1 MSNEFKV
8 GVKLHVDSTQ
18 YTAEFTKAGQTAQ
31 AFAAQV
37 SGSATG
43 AAQGVQSIV
52 GKLDGL
58 GQAASNGNTAA
69 AAIDRIT
76 FSGRQAAVALGAIP
90 QPLTGAAAHFQT
102 AQAGLAGV
110 ARQGDAVK
118 AALNG
123 GIPAAKAFG
132 AAADSASQQAAKAG
146 GIAQAALGQTT
157 ISARQTA
164 AALRGVPAQFTDIVT
179 SIQGGQAP
187 LTVLLQQGGQLKDM
201 FGGAIPAAKALTGY
215 VFGLV
220 NPLTLAAAAAGV
232 LALAYYQGSQEA
244 DGYRASIVMSGNAAG
259 TTVGQLTDM
268 ARAISE
274 VTGTQGAAAAALT
287 QMAGSG
293 AVARENLQQFT
304 QTAMGLEKYVGQPVK
319 ATVSDL
325 EQLGKAPLQASL
337 KLNEQYHH
345 LTVAVYEHI
354 RALDEQGRK
363 EEAGAAAQQAY
374 MAAMEARKNEMV
386 ANLGYIERAWMGVA
400 SAAKGA
406 WDWMLGVGRATTDQ
420 QNLAQLRENLARQQE
435 RNASLGI
442 KDGQATADLKE
453 QIRLLEKKI
462 TLSSDNAAAQA
473 QGAKAVEHEAEWTKI
488 VNANKSKEKQQE
500 EEIER
505 IRNAGKAARKDQLE
519 IEREIAAYKARVA
532 DKGAAGVAARELERQ
547 RSLMAELA
555 GLSGDF
561 YKEWESLT
569 KQFQQGK
576 ITQED
581 LVRLQAVLLSK
592 QPAMV
597 AVAKEEQHLLEQRAR
612 AWQEIQRT
620 QERAQQQALEAMQRS
635 AKTAEQQVQRLQEEE
650 AAASLAASANIPL
663 AEAVE
668 RVALARAEDNYQK
681 ALGQAADGA
690 TLLALQKEID
700 ARREIVALVRGKE
713 TREGIKK
720 TADEAEKEL
729 KRVTEQ
735 YEQGLTNAA
744 MQGGKS
750 LREYI
755 HGMLRATAFRIVLDP
770 VMKPLAGFLAGATGS
785 GSVAASQ
792 GGGIM
797 GTANLLS
804 SAYSALTTGVS
815 SSITAG
821 FAKLAGSSF
830 GQSIGLSNSSAI
842 MGNNP
847 SAFVPAGG
855 QLTPLGQSIGTGL
868 GMLGSGLAG
877 YGISSAISNG
887 YTTGGNTVNVLS
899 GIASAIPGIGPI
911 AGVIG
916 GLINRAF
923 GRKLK
928 DTGIEGTIGGTAG
941 FEGNSYQFYKGGWF
955 RSDKTVRGELD
966 AGVDKSLDTAV
977 KQMQLSMAGL
987 AMSIGAP
994 TEAISG
1000 FSQAIKLSFNGL
1012 DEAGIQEKITQT
1024 LADYNEAL
1032 ASAFIASVDRSE
1044 VPKWVDR
1051 LLGNVDASAVQRLQ
1065 AVAEWPEKLLQR
1077 FGTSRDQLAQ
1087 LYAEGLANG
1096 DASKAGQA
1104 VADSLVA
1111 SIEASL
1117 LGNASAQVFDI
1128 VSQGIMTPMLDAAL
1142 LGQNVAEALSQASIQ
1157 KTVERAKATAA
1168 AFAELWNNADFSAA
1182 LEEIR
1187 TTVGSALGEGGAAL
1201 DYTPRYT
1208 AAIEANTAATQ
1219 AGTDA
1224 NREAEE
1230 AARRIADERKGLQNE
1245 LDELTMTRVQLLAKE
1260 RSAIDAS
1267 NQALWDQVQAAREAK
1282 AVADERK
1289 TIQDELNGL
1298 ADTAAQALARQ
1309 RDALHESNRALFDQ
1323 VQALRLQQQLLAEVP
1338 TLIEKYTT
1346 DAQRQASGYAR
1357 IAADLG
1363 AAGIGV
1369 SAEALMGATKA
1380 QIAQAVLAIHAM
1392 GSTSDETRLALVRAA
1407 SGLSDLKDAA
1417 TSAANTAADAALSSL
1432 QRSIEAEKSAIA
1444 EAANARI
1451 EALRKEAEA
1460 HKAAQETAA
1469 EDLATASRIADA
1481 LGRAVRTLR
1490 GQVESTAVQDL
1501 AAARRFIED
1510 AARAASSTGVLPDED
1525 ALGRAIESVMADQQQ
1540 RYATYA
1546 DWEAAQ
1552 LDQANQ
1558 LAALGALGESQMTVA
1573 ERQLAATKGQVA
1585 LLEEQ
1590 IKATQ
1595 DGATAATLALDEQLK
1610 AAQERLAVLRDS
1622 NAALKSIAESSA
1634 GFEAALARLAAAQS
1648 ASAVGGGGGG
1658 GGGGNPGT
1666 LPGPGATAAVLS
1678 GPGGSQYDAR
1688 TDTFYAGTTGM
1699 PYSGKALGA
1708 AAVDM
1713 VNAGQAR
1720 ALYDTAVA
1728 NGVTAAMLAQW
1739 TGTSATDLNAWA
1751 REQGLPAFAQGTN
1764 YVPRDMLALVHEG
1777 EEIVPKRYNPAAQGD
1792 AWTPARSI
1800 TARIGGGGAESALQA
1815 VVATLAGAV
1824 DRLAS
1829 GNGRGLSSE
1838 DSTNL
1843 RRMRVVLEGVAN
1855 GQLQF
1860 GVTAS

>member
-37 SGSATG
+37 SGSASG

-69 AAIDRIT
+69 AAIDKIT

-90 QPLTGAAAHFQT
+90 QPLTGAAANFQA
-102 AQAGLAGV
+102 AQNGLAGV

-118 AALNG
+118 TSLNS

-132 AAADSASQQAAKAG
+132 AAADSAGQQAAKAG
-146 GIAQAALGQTT
+146 GVAQAVLGQTT

-187 LTVLLQQGGQLKDM
+187 LTVFLQQGGQLKDM
-201 FGGAIPAAKALTGY
+201 FGGAVPAAKALTGY
-215 VFGLV
+215 VYGLV
-220 NPLTLAAAAAGV
+220 SPLTLGAAAVGA
-232 LALAYYQGSQEA
+232 LALAYHQGSQEA

-259 TTVGQLTDM
+259 TTVGQLADM

-274 VTGTQGAAAAALT
+274 VSGTQGAAAAALT

-304 QTAMGLEKYVGQPVK
+304 QTAMGLEKYVGVPVK
-319 ATVSDL
+319 ATVQDL
-325 EQLGKAPLQASL
+325 EQLGKTPLAASI
-337 KLNEQYHH
+337 KLNEQYHY
-345 LTVAVYEHI
+345 LTESVYAQI
-354 RALDEQGRK
+354 KALDEQGRK
-363 EEAGAAAQQAY
+363 EEAGAAAQKAY
-374 MAAMEARKNEMV
+374 ASAMEARKNEIV
-386 ANLGYIERAWMGVA
+386 ANLGGIERGWNAVT
-400 SAAKGA
+400 SAAKKGWDAILNIGREDTSQQKLDDTGA
-406 WDWMLGVGRATTDQ
+406 KIAK
-420 QNLAQLRENLARQQE
+420 LREQLAKDDKGGFSETGGGAAVGIGANVTLVRRRAELEMLLQQ
-435 RNASLGI
+435 
-442 KDGQATADLKE
+442 QAALQESVRLE
-453 QIRLLEKKI
+453 QRGAE
-462 TLSSDNAAAQA
+462 AAAQRA
-473 QGAKAVEHEAEWTKI
+473 KEGAAAAEWGKI
-488 VNANKSKEKQQE
+488 VTANKSKEKQQE
-500 EEIER
+500 EEILR
-505 IRNAGKAARKDQLE
+505 IRNAGKAAGKEQVE
-519 IEREIAAYKARVA
+519 IEREISAYKARTA
-532 DKGAAGVAARELERQ
+532 DKGVSGAASRELERQ
-547 RSLMAELA
+547 RSLLAELA

-576 ITQED
+576 ISQED
-581 LVRLQAVLLSK
+581 LVRLQSVLLAK

-597 AVAKEEQHLLEQRAR
+597 AAAKEEQHLLEQRAR

-620 QERAQQQALEAMQRS
+620 QERAQQQALEALQRS
-635 AKTAEQQVQRLQEEE
+635 AKAAEQQVQRLHEEE

-700 ARREIVALVRGKE
+700 ARREIVGLVRGKE

-735 YEQGLTNAA
+735 YEQGLTSAA

-755 HGMLRATAFRIVLDP
+755 HGMLRTTAFRIVLDP
-770 VMKPLAGFLAGATGS
+770 IMKPLAGFLAGATGS

-911 AGVIG
+911 AGVAG

-941 FEGNSYQFYKGGWF
+941 FEGNSYKFYKGGWF

-987 AMSIGAP
+987 ATSIGAP

-1012 DEAGIQEKITQT
+1012 DEAGIQEKVKEA
-1024 LADYNEAL
+1024 LADYNEGL

-1044 VPKWVDR
+1044 LPKWVDR
-1051 LLGNVDASAVQRLQ
+1051 LMGNVDASAVERLQ
-1065 AVAEWPEKLLQR
+1065 AIADYPAKLLQS

-1087 LYAEGLANG
+1087 LYAEGLASG
-1096 DASKAGQA
+1096 DTAAAGQA

-1111 SIEASL
+1111 SIEASM

-1128 VSQGIMTPMLDAAL
+1128 VNQGIVTPMLDAIL
-1142 LGQNVAEALSQASIQ
+1142 LGQNVSEALSEASIQ
-1157 KTVERAKATAA
+1157 KTIERAKETAS
-1168 AFAELWNNADFSAA
+1168 AFSELWNNAEFKSA
-1182 LEEIR
+1182 LDDIR
-1187 TTVGSALGEGGAAL
+1187 TTVGSALGQTGSAME
-1201 DYTPRYT
+1201 YIPRYT
-1208 AAIEANTAATQ
+1208 QIDATNAAAA
-1219 AGTDA
+1219 AA
-1224 NREAEE
+1224 ERAAEE
-1230 AARRIADERKGLQNE
+1230 RGGLERQLMELQGDTVGL
-1245 LDELTMTRVQLLAKE
+1245 R
-1260 RSAIDAS
+1260 
-1267 NQALWDQVQAAREAK
+1267 ARE
-1282 AVADERK
+1282 R
-1289 TIQDELNGL
+1289 N
-1298 ADTAAQALARQ
+1298 AL
-1309 RDALHESNRALFDQ
+1309 DESNRALFDH
-1323 VQALRLQQQLLAEVP
+1323 VMALGDAARNTQLLREN
-1338 TLIEKYTT
+1338 T
-1346 DAQRQASGYAR
+1346 DSLVQSLASSVQSALSARNTAGSLLDRINGAIGGDGAAYAMRREQELWAAMSQASYKQQ
-1357 IAADLG
+1357 IEL
-1363 AAGIGV
+1363 AGELTD
-1369 SAEALMGATKA
+1369 S
-1380 QIAQAVLAIHAM
+1380 VLARMQLERESADKLTAIH
-1392 GSTSDETRLALVRAA
+1392 R
-1407 SGLSDLKDAA
+1407 
-1417 TSAANTAADAALSSL
+1417 SL
-1432 QRSIEAEKSAIA
+1432 RDSIEATRLGALSPLTLGKKLQEASAQFEAAVAKARGGDTDAASQVVGLRETYLGLAQRYYAASDAYTTVFNASESAISGLA
-1444 EAANARI
+1444 GTLQTESQRQLALSTDTLGALQQLRDVAQAAYSAADTDYTQSLAAMQ
-1451 EALRKEAEA
+1451 EQSALLVSMDGGIG
-1460 HKAAQETAA
+1460 T
-1469 EDLATASRIADA
+1469 
-1481 LGRAVRTLR
+1481 LGDILSGLPA
-1490 GQVESTAVQDL
+1490 DL
-1501 AAARRFIED
+1501 AAQLQPLLGKGVAD
-1510 AARAASSTGVLPDED
+1510 ADVIAMLRGAQAASPGMMMGDLV
-1525 ALGRAIESVMADQQQ
+1525 AYGLG
-1540 RYATYA
+1540 
-1546 DWEAAQ
+1546 
-1552 LDQANQ
+1552 N
-1558 LAALGALGESQMTVA
+1558 
-1573 ERQLAATKGQVA
+1573 
-1585 LLEEQ
+1585 
-1590 IKATQ
+1590 
-1595 DGATAATLALDEQLK
+1595 GATAAQLAAVRTKLYSDAEVAEMLAQGRINYPGATDEQLQQLGLVQYGITEQQFK
-1610 AAQERLAVLRDS
+1610 RVNGSHFNGLERVPFDGYIAQLHAREMVVPAQQADIFRSMDFSSFGRGVES
-1622 NAALKSIAESSA
+1622 MVGEIKSMRSE
-1634 GFEAALARLAAAQS
+1634 LQS
-1648 ASAVGGGGGG
+1648 ARAE
-1658 GGGGNPGT
+1658 
-1666 LPGPGATAAVLS
+1666 
-1678 GPGGSQYDAR
+1678 
-1688 TDTFYAGTTGM
+1688 
-1699 PYSGKALGA
+1699 
-1708 AAVDM
+1708 
-1713 VNAGQAR
+1713 NAQ
-1720 ALYDTAVA
+1720 LM
-1728 NGVTAAMLAQW
+1728 AMLAKVMQS
-1739 TGTSATDLNAWA
+1739 TSEGT
-1751 REQGLPAFAQGTN
+1751 AQQL
-1764 YVPRDMLALVHEG
+1764 R
-1777 EEIVPKRYNPAAQGD
+1777 
-1792 AWTPARSI
+1792 
-1800 TARIGGGGAESALQA
+1800 QA
-1815 VVATLAGAV
+1815 VRDVALAGV
-1824 DRLAS
+1824 KPR
-1829 GNGRGLSSE
+1829 
-1838 DSTNL
+1838 
-1843 RRMRVVLEGVAN
+1843 
-1855 GQLQF
+1855 
-1860 GVTAS
+1860 

>member
-37 SGSATG
+37 SGSASG

-69 AAIDRIT
+69 AAIDKIT

-146 GIAQAALGQTT
+146 GVAQAALGQTT

-187 LTVLLQQGGQLKDM
+187 LTVFLQQGGQLKDM

-232 LALAYYQGSQEA
+232 LALAYHQGSQEA
-244 DGYRASIVMSGNAAG
+244 DGYRAAIVMSGNAAG

-287 QMAGSG
+287 QMAASG

-319 ATVSDL
+319 ATVDHL

-354 RALDEQGRK
+354 RALDEQGKK

-374 MAAMEARKNEMV
+374 MVAMEARKNEMV

-400 SAAKGA
+400 GAAKGA
-406 WDWMLGVGRATTDQ
+406 WDWMLGVGRANTDQ

-488 VNANKSKEKQQE
+488 VNANKSREKQQE
-500 EEIER
+500 DEILR
-505 IRNAGKAARKDQLE
+505 IRNAGKAAGKDQLE

-532 DKGAAGVAARELERQ
+532 DKGAAGSAARELEQ
-547 RSLMAELA
+547 QKSLLAELA

-561 YKEWESLT
+561 YKDWERLN
-569 KQFQQGK
+569 KQFKDGK
-576 ITQED
+576 LTAEQLTQE
-581 LVRLQAVLLSK
+581 QEKLLAK
-592 QPAMV
+592 QPGIKAAREAELKVMQAQYAEQQRITEEIIQAELARDRAV
-597 AVAKEEQHLLEQRAR
+597 QSGRAAVAEYAKQVDEANRYLQVERDTVNATASQRALSIELLRIQLDLEKQLEAIRTNEGFTQADREEQRAKALSVAAQAR
-612 AWQEIQRT
+612 ANAT
-620 QERAQQQALEAMQRS
+620 
-635 AKTAEQQVQRLQEEE
+635 
-650 AAASLAASANIPL
+650 
-663 AEAVE
+663 
-668 RVALARAEDNYQK
+668 ARAELDHVRD
-681 ALGQAADGA
+681 L
-690 TLLALQKEID
+690 
-700 ARREIVALVRGKE
+700 RE
-713 TREGIKK
+713 
-720 TADEAEKEL
+720 EL

-744 MQGGKS
+744 IQGGKS

-755 HGMLRATAFRIVLDP
+755 QGMLRATAFRIVLDP
-770 VMKPLAGFLAGATGS
+770 IMKPLAGLLAGVTG
-785 GSVAASQ
+785 GSSAAASQ
-792 GGGIM
+792 GGGLM

-899 GIASAIPGIGPI
+899 GIASAFLGPI
-911 AGVIG
+911 AGVVG

-1051 LLGNVDASAVQRLQ
+1051 LLGNVDASAVERLQ
-1065 AVAEWPEKLLQR
+1065 TVSEWPAKLLQSVS
-1077 FGTSRDQLAQ
+1077 TSRDQLAQ
-1087 LYAEGLANG
+1087 LYAEGLASG
-1096 DASKAGQA
+1096 DATKAGQA

-1111 SIEASL
+1111 SIEASM

-1128 VSQGIMTPMLDAAL
+1128 VNQGIVTPMLDAIL
-1142 LGQNVAEALSQASIQ
+1142 LGQNVSEALSEASIQ
-1157 KTVERAKATAA
+1157 KTIERAKETAS
-1168 AFAELWNNADFSAA
+1168 AFSELWNNAEFKSA
-1182 LEEIR
+1182 LDDIR
-1187 TTVGSALGEGGAAL
+1187 TTVGSALGQTGSAME
-1201 DYTPRYT
+1201 YIPRYT
-1208 AAIEANTAATQ
+1208 QEVTDSGRVAADAAGTMKRLQSETSRLNIELLKAQGNTAAAAAAQRALDT
-1219 AGTDA
+1219 AGFDDA
-1224 NREAEE
+1224 ATAAYDLNAALRAQIDATNAAAAAAERAAEE
-1230 AARRIADERKGLQNE
+1230 RGGLERQLMELQGDTVGL
-1245 LDELTMTRVQLLAKE
+1245 R
-1260 RSAIDAS
+1260 
-1267 NQALWDQVQAAREAK
+1267 ARE
-1282 AVADERK
+1282 R
-1289 TIQDELNGL
+1289 N
-1298 ADTAAQALARQ
+1298 AL
-1309 RDALHESNRALFDQ
+1309 DESNRALFDH
-1323 VQALRLQQQLLAEVP
+1323 VMALGDAARNTQLLREN
-1338 TLIEKYTT
+1338 T
-1346 DAQRQASGYAR
+1346 DSLVQSLASSVQSALSARNTAGSLLDRINGAIGGDGAAYAMRREQELWAAMSQASYKQQ
-1357 IAADLG
+1357 IEL
-1363 AAGIGV
+1363 AGELTD
-1369 SAEALMGATKA
+1369 S
-1380 QIAQAVLAIHAM
+1380 VLARMQLERESADKLTAIH
-1392 GSTSDETRLALVRAA
+1392 R
-1407 SGLSDLKDAA
+1407 
-1417 TSAANTAADAALSSL
+1417 SL
-1432 QRSIEAEKSAIA
+1432 RDSIEATRLGALSPLTLGKKLQEASAQFEAAVAKARGGDTDAASQVVGLRETYLGLAQRYYAASDAYTTVFNASESAISGLA
-1444 EAANARI
+1444 GTLQTESQRQLALSTDTLGALQQLRDVAQAAYSAADTDYTQSLAAMQ
-1451 EALRKEAEA
+1451 EQSALLVSMDGGIG
-1460 HKAAQETAA
+1460 T
-1469 EDLATASRIADA
+1469 
-1481 LGRAVRTLR
+1481 LGDILSGLPA
-1490 GQVESTAVQDL
+1490 DL
-1501 AAARRFIED
+1501 AAQLQPLLGKGVAD
-1510 AARAASSTGVLPDED
+1510 ADVIAMLRGAQAASPGMMMGDLV
-1525 ALGRAIESVMADQQQ
+1525 AYGLG
-1540 RYATYA
+1540 
-1546 DWEAAQ
+1546 
-1552 LDQANQ
+1552 N
-1558 LAALGALGESQMTVA
+1558 
-1573 ERQLAATKGQVA
+1573 
-1585 LLEEQ
+1585 
-1590 IKATQ
+1590 
-1595 DGATAATLALDEQLK
+1595 GATAAQLAAVRTKLYSDAEVAEMLAQGRINYPGATDEQLQQLGLVQYGITEQQFK
-1610 AAQERLAVLRDS
+1610 RVNGSHFNGLERVPFDGYIAQLHAREMVVPAQQADIFRSMDFSSFGRGVES
-1622 NAALKSIAESSA
+1622 MVGEIKSMRSE
-1634 GFEAALARLAAAQS
+1634 LQS
-1648 ASAVGGGGGG
+1648 ARAE
-1658 GGGGNPGT
+1658 
-1666 LPGPGATAAVLS
+1666 
-1678 GPGGSQYDAR
+1678 
-1688 TDTFYAGTTGM
+1688 
-1699 PYSGKALGA
+1699 
-1708 AAVDM
+1708 
-1713 VNAGQAR
+1713 NAQ
-1720 ALYDTAVA
+1720 LM
-1728 NGVTAAMLAQW
+1728 AMLAKVMQS
-1739 TGTSATDLNAWA
+1739 TSEGT
-1751 REQGLPAFAQGTN
+1751 AQQL
-1764 YVPRDMLALVHEG
+1764 R
-1777 EEIVPKRYNPAAQGD
+1777 
-1792 AWTPARSI
+1792 
-1800 TARIGGGGAESALQA
+1800 QA
-1815 VVATLAGAV
+1815 VRDVALAGV
-1824 DRLAS
+1824 KPR
-1829 GNGRGLSSE
+1829 
-1838 DSTNL
+1838 
-1843 RRMRVVLEGVAN
+1843 
-1855 GQLQF
+1855 
-1860 GVTAS
+1860 

>member
-8 GVKLHVDSTQ
+8 GFKLHVDSTQ

-37 SGSATG
+37 SGSASG

-69 AAIDRIT
+69 AAIDKIT

-146 GIAQAALGQTT
+146 GVAQAALGQTT

-187 LTVLLQQGGQLKDM
+187 LTVFLQQGGQLKDM

-232 LALAYYQGSQEA
+232 LALAYHQGSQEA

-319 ATVSDL
+319 ATVDHL

-500 EEIER
+500 DEILR
-505 IRNAGKAARKDQLE
+505 IRNAGKAAGKDQLD

-532 DKGAAGVAARELERQ
+532 DKGAAGAAARELEQ
-547 RSLMAELA
+547 QKSLLAELA

-561 YKEWESLT
+561 YKDWERLN
-569 KQFQQGK
+569 KQFKDGK
-576 ITQED
+576 LTAEQLTQE
-581 LVRLQAVLLSK
+581 QEKLLAK
-592 QPAMV
+592 QPGIKAAREAELKVMQAQYAEQQRISEEIIQAELARDRAV
-597 AVAKEEQHLLEQRAR
+597 QSGRAAVAEYAKQVDEANRYLQVERDTVNATASQRALSIELLRIQLDLEKRLEAIRTNEGFTQADREEQRAKALSVAAQAR
-612 AWQEIQRT
+612 ANAT
-620 QERAQQQALEAMQRS
+620 
-635 AKTAEQQVQRLQEEE
+635 
-650 AAASLAASANIPL
+650 
-663 AEAVE
+663 
-668 RVALARAEDNYQK
+668 ARAELDHVRD
-681 ALGQAADGA
+681 L
-690 TLLALQKEID
+690 
-700 ARREIVALVRGKE
+700 RE
-713 TREGIKK
+713 
-720 TADEAEKEL
+720 EL

-744 MQGGKS
+744 IQGGKS

-755 HGMLRATAFRIVLDP
+755 QGMLRATAFRIVLDP
-770 VMKPLAGFLAGATGS
+770 IMKPLAGLLAGVTG
-785 GSVAASQ
+785 GSSAAASQ
-792 GGGIM
+792 GGGLM

-899 GIASAIPGIGPI
+899 GIASAFLGPI
-911 AGVIG
+911 AGGVG

-1051 LLGNVDASAVQRLQ
+1051 LLGNVDASAVERLQ
-1065 AVAEWPEKLLQR
+1065 TVSEWPAKLLQSVS
-1077 FGTSRDQLAQ
+1077 TSRDQLAQ
-1087 LYAEGLANG
+1087 LYAEGLASG
-1096 DASKAGQA
+1096 DATKAGQA

-1111 SIEASL
+1111 SIEASM

-1128 VSQGIMTPMLDAAL
+1128 VNQGIVTPMLDAIL
-1142 LGQNVAEALSQASIQ
+1142 LGQNVSEALSEASIQ
-1157 KTVERAKATAA
+1157 KTIERAKETAS
-1168 AFAELWNNADFSAA
+1168 AFSELWNNAEFKSA
-1182 LEEIR
+1182 LDDIR
-1187 TTVGSALGEGGAAL
+1187 TTVGSALGQTGSAME
-1201 DYTPRYT
+1201 YIPRYT
-1208 AAIEANTAATQ
+1208 QEVTDSGRVAADAAGTMKRLQSETSRLNIELLKAQGNTAAAAAAQRALDT
-1219 AGTDA
+1219 AGFDDA
-1224 NREAEE
+1224 ATAAYDLNAALRAQIDATNAAAAAAERAAEE
-1230 AARRIADERKGLQNE
+1230 RGGLERQLMELQGDTVGL
-1245 LDELTMTRVQLLAKE
+1245 R
-1260 RSAIDAS
+1260 
-1267 NQALWDQVQAAREAK
+1267 ARE
-1282 AVADERK
+1282 R
-1289 TIQDELNGL
+1289 N
-1298 ADTAAQALARQ
+1298 AL
-1309 RDALHESNRALFDQ
+1309 DESNRALFDH
-1323 VQALRLQQQLLAEVP
+1323 VMALGDAARNTQLLREN
-1338 TLIEKYTT
+1338 T
-1346 DAQRQASGYAR
+1346 DSLVQSLASSVQSALSARNTAGSLLDRINGAIGGDGAAYAMRREQELWAAMSQASYKQQ
-1357 IAADLG
+1357 IEL
-1363 AAGIGV
+1363 AGELTD
-1369 SAEALMGATKA
+1369 S
-1380 QIAQAVLAIHAM
+1380 VLARMQLERESADKLTAIH
-1392 GSTSDETRLALVRAA
+1392 R
-1407 SGLSDLKDAA
+1407 
-1417 TSAANTAADAALSSL
+1417 SL
-1432 QRSIEAEKSAIA
+1432 RDSIEATRLGALSPLTLGKKLQEASAQFEAAVAKARGGDTDAASQVVGLRETYLGLAQRYYAASDAYTTVFNASESAISGLA
-1444 EAANARI
+1444 GTLQTESQRQLALSTDTLGALQQLRDVAQAAYSAADTDYTQSLAAMQ
-1451 EALRKEAEA
+1451 EQSALLVSMDGGIG
-1460 HKAAQETAA
+1460 T
-1469 EDLATASRIADA
+1469 
-1481 LGRAVRTLR
+1481 LGDILSGLPA
-1490 GQVESTAVQDL
+1490 DL
-1501 AAARRFIED
+1501 AAQLQPLLGKGVAD
-1510 AARAASSTGVLPDED
+1510 ADVIAMLRGAQAASPGMMMGDLV
-1525 ALGRAIESVMADQQQ
+1525 AYGLG
-1540 RYATYA
+1540 
-1546 DWEAAQ
+1546 
-1552 LDQANQ
+1552 N
-1558 LAALGALGESQMTVA
+1558 
-1573 ERQLAATKGQVA
+1573 
-1585 LLEEQ
+1585 
-1590 IKATQ
+1590 
-1595 DGATAATLALDEQLK
+1595 GATAAQLAAVRTKLYSDAEVAEMLAQGRINYPGATDEQLQQLGLVQYGITEQQFK
-1610 AAQERLAVLRDS
+1610 RVNGSHFNGLERVPFDGYIAQLHAREMVVPAQQADIFRSMDFSSFGRGVES
-1622 NAALKSIAESSA
+1622 MVGEIKSMRSE
-1634 GFEAALARLAAAQS
+1634 LQS
-1648 ASAVGGGGGG
+1648 ARAE
-1658 GGGGNPGT
+1658 
-1666 LPGPGATAAVLS
+1666 
-1678 GPGGSQYDAR
+1678 
-1688 TDTFYAGTTGM
+1688 
-1699 PYSGKALGA
+1699 
-1708 AAVDM
+1708 
-1713 VNAGQAR
+1713 NAQ
-1720 ALYDTAVA
+1720 LM
-1728 NGVTAAMLAQW
+1728 AMLAKVMQS
-1739 TGTSATDLNAWA
+1739 TSEGT
-1751 REQGLPAFAQGTN
+1751 AQQL
-1764 YVPRDMLALVHEG
+1764 R
-1777 EEIVPKRYNPAAQGD
+1777 
-1792 AWTPARSI
+1792 
-1800 TARIGGGGAESALQA
+1800 QA
-1815 VVATLAGAV
+1815 VRDVALAGV
-1824 DRLAS
+1824 KPR
-1829 GNGRGLSSE
+1829 
-1838 DSTNL
+1838 
-1843 RRMRVVLEGVAN
+1843 
-1855 GQLQF
+1855 
-1860 GVTAS
+1860 

>member
-37 SGSATG
+37 SGSASG

-69 AAIDRIT
+69 AAIDKIT

-118 AALNG
+118 TALNG

-146 GIAQAALGQTT
+146 GVAQAALGQTT

-164 AALRGVPAQFTDIVT
+164 AALRGVPAQFTDIIT

-187 LTVLLQQGGQLKDM
+187 LTVFLQQGGQLKDM

-232 LALAYYQGSQEA
+232 LALAYHQGSQEA

-319 ATVSDL
+319 ATVDHL

-354 RALDEQGRK
+354 RSLEEQGRK

-462 TLSSDNAAAQA
+462 TLSSDNASAQA

-500 EEIER
+500 DEILR
-505 IRNAGKAARKDQLE
+505 IRNAGKAAGKDQLD

-532 DKGAAGVAARELERQ
+532 DKGAAGAAARELEQ
-547 RSLMAELA
+547 QKSLLAELA

-561 YKEWESLT
+561 YKDWERLN
-569 KQFQQGK
+569 KQFKDGK
-576 ITQED
+576 LTAEQLTQE
-581 LVRLQAVLLSK
+581 QEKLLAK
-592 QPAMV
+592 QPGIKAAREAELKVMQAQYAEQQRISEEIIQAELARDRAV
-597 AVAKEEQHLLEQRAR
+597 QSGRAAVAEYAKQVDEANRYLQVERDTVNATASQRALSIELLRIQLGLEKQLEAIRTNEGFTQADREEQRAKALSVAAQAR
-612 AWQEIQRT
+612 ANAT
-620 QERAQQQALEAMQRS
+620 
-635 AKTAEQQVQRLQEEE
+635 
-650 AAASLAASANIPL
+650 
-663 AEAVE
+663 
-668 RVALARAEDNYQK
+668 ARAELDHVRD
-681 ALGQAADGA
+681 L
-690 TLLALQKEID
+690 
-700 ARREIVALVRGKE
+700 RE
-713 TREGIKK
+713 
-720 TADEAEKEL
+720 EL

-744 MQGGKS
+744 IQGGKS

-755 HGMLRATAFRIVLDP
+755 QGMLRATAFRIVLDP
-770 VMKPLAGFLAGATGS
+770 IMKPLAGLLAGVTG
-785 GSVAASQ
+785 GSSAAASQ
-792 GGGIM
+792 GGGLM

-815 SSITAG
+815 SSITSG

-899 GIASAIPGIGPI
+899 GIASAFLGPI
-911 AGVIG
+911 AGVVG
-916 GLINRAF
+916 GLSNRAF

-1051 LLGNVDASAVQRLQ
+1051 LLGNVDASAVERLQ
-1065 AVAEWPEKLLQR
+1065 AVSEWPAKLLQSI
-1077 FGTSRDQLAQ
+1077 GTSRDQLAQ
-1087 LYAEGLANG
+1087 LYAEGLASG
-1096 DASKAGQA
+1096 DATKAGQA

-1111 SIEASL
+1111 SIEASM

-1128 VSQGIMTPMLDAAL
+1128 VNQGIVTPMLDAIL
-1142 LGQNVAEALSQASIQ
+1142 LGQNVSEALSEASIQ
-1157 KTVERAKATAA
+1157 KTIERAKETAS
-1168 AFAELWNNADFSAA
+1168 AFSELWNNAEFKSA
-1182 LEEIR
+1182 LDDIR
-1187 TTVGSALGEGGAAL
+1187 TTVGSALGQTGSAME
-1201 DYTPRYT
+1201 YIPRYT
-1208 AAIEANTAATQ
+1208 QIDATNAAAA
-1219 AGTDA
+1219 AA
-1224 NREAEE
+1224 ERAAEE
-1230 AARRIADERKGLQNE
+1230 RGGLERQLMELQGDTVGL
-1245 LDELTMTRVQLLAKE
+1245 R
-1260 RSAIDAS
+1260 
-1267 NQALWDQVQAAREAK
+1267 ARE
-1282 AVADERK
+1282 R
-1289 TIQDELNGL
+1289 N
-1298 ADTAAQALARQ
+1298 AL
-1309 RDALHESNRALFDQ
+1309 DESNRALFDH
-1323 VQALRLQQQLLAEVP
+1323 VMALGDAARNTQLLREN
-1338 TLIEKYTT
+1338 T
-1346 DAQRQASGYAR
+1346 DSLVQSLASSVQSALSARNTAGSLLDRINGAIGGDGAAYAMRREQELWAAMSQASYKQQ
-1357 IAADLG
+1357 IEL
-1363 AAGIGV
+1363 AGELTD
-1369 SAEALMGATKA
+1369 S
-1380 QIAQAVLAIHAM
+1380 VLARMQLERESADKLTAIH
-1392 GSTSDETRLALVRAA
+1392 R
-1407 SGLSDLKDAA
+1407 
-1417 TSAANTAADAALSSL
+1417 SL
-1432 QRSIEAEKSAIA
+1432 RDSIEATRLGALSPLTLGKKLQEASAQFEAAVAKARGGDTDAASQVVGLRETYLGLAQRYYAASDAYTTVFNASESAISGLA
-1444 EAANARI
+1444 GTLQTESQRQLALSTDTLGALQQLRDVAQAAYSAADTDYTQSLAAMQ
-1451 EALRKEAEA
+1451 EQSALLVSMDGGIG
-1460 HKAAQETAA
+1460 T
-1469 EDLATASRIADA
+1469 
-1481 LGRAVRTLR
+1481 LGDILSGLPA
-1490 GQVESTAVQDL
+1490 DL
-1501 AAARRFIED
+1501 AAQLQPLLGKGVAD
-1510 AARAASSTGVLPDED
+1510 ADVIAMLRGAQAASPGMMMGDLV
-1525 ALGRAIESVMADQQQ
+1525 AYGLG
-1540 RYATYA
+1540 
-1546 DWEAAQ
+1546 
-1552 LDQANQ
+1552 N
-1558 LAALGALGESQMTVA
+1558 
-1573 ERQLAATKGQVA
+1573 
-1585 LLEEQ
+1585 
-1590 IKATQ
+1590 
-1595 DGATAATLALDEQLK
+1595 GATAAQLAAVRTKLYSDAEVAEMLAQGRINYPGATDEQLQQLGLVQYGITEQQFK
-1610 AAQERLAVLRDS
+1610 RVNGSHFNGLERVPFDGYIAQLHAREMVVPAQQADIFRSMDFSSFGRGVES
-1622 NAALKSIAESSA
+1622 MVGEIKSMRSE
-1634 GFEAALARLAAAQS
+1634 LQS
-1648 ASAVGGGGGG
+1648 ARAE
-1658 GGGGNPGT
+1658 
-1666 LPGPGATAAVLS
+1666 
-1678 GPGGSQYDAR
+1678 
-1688 TDTFYAGTTGM
+1688 
-1699 PYSGKALGA
+1699 
-1708 AAVDM
+1708 
-1713 VNAGQAR
+1713 NAQ
-1720 ALYDTAVA
+1720 LM
-1728 NGVTAAMLAQW
+1728 AMLAKVMQS
-1739 TGTSATDLNAWA
+1739 TSEGT
-1751 REQGLPAFAQGTN
+1751 AQQL
-1764 YVPRDMLALVHEG
+1764 R
-1777 EEIVPKRYNPAAQGD
+1777 
-1792 AWTPARSI
+1792 
-1800 TARIGGGGAESALQA
+1800 QA
-1815 VVATLAGAV
+1815 VRDVALAGV
-1824 DRLAS
+1824 KPR
-1829 GNGRGLSSE
+1829 
-1838 DSTNL
+1838 
-1843 RRMRVVLEGVAN
+1843 
-1855 GQLQF
+1855 
-1860 GVTAS
+1860 

>member
-8 GVKLHVDSTQ
+8 GFKLHVDSTQ

-37 SGSATG
+37 SGSASG

-69 AAIDRIT
+69 AAIDKIT

-146 GIAQAALGQTT
+146 GVAQAALGQTT

-187 LTVLLQQGGQLKDM
+187 LTVFLQQGGQLKDM

-232 LALAYYQGSQEA
+232 LALAYHQGSQEA

-319 ATVSDL
+319 ATVDHL

-500 EEIER
+500 DEILR
-505 IRNAGKAARKDQLE
+505 IRNAGKAAGKDQLD

-532 DKGAAGVAARELERQ
+532 DKGAAGAAARELEQ
-547 RSLMAELA
+547 QKSLLAELA

-561 YKEWESLT
+561 YKDWERLN
-569 KQFQQGK
+569 KQFKDGK
-576 ITQED
+576 LTAEQLTQE
-581 LVRLQAVLLSK
+581 QEKLLAK
-592 QPAMV
+592 QPGIKAAREAELKVMQAQYAEQQRISEEIIQAELARDRAV
-597 AVAKEEQHLLEQRAR
+597 QSGRAAVAEYAKQVDEANRYLQVERDTVNATASQRALSIELLRIQLDLEKQLEAIRTNEGFTQADREEQRAKALSVAAQAR
-612 AWQEIQRT
+612 ANAT
-620 QERAQQQALEAMQRS
+620 
-635 AKTAEQQVQRLQEEE
+635 
-650 AAASLAASANIPL
+650 
-663 AEAVE
+663 
-668 RVALARAEDNYQK
+668 ARAELDHVRD
-681 ALGQAADGA
+681 L
-690 TLLALQKEID
+690 
-700 ARREIVALVRGKE
+700 RE
-713 TREGIKK
+713 
-720 TADEAEKEL
+720 EL

-744 MQGGKS
+744 IQGGKS

-755 HGMLRATAFRIVLDP
+755 QGMLRATAFRIVLDP
-770 VMKPLAGFLAGATGS
+770 IMKPLAGLLAGVTG
-785 GSVAASQ
+785 GSSAAASQ
-792 GGGIM
+792 GGGLM

-899 GIASAIPGIGPI
+899 GIASAFLGPI
-911 AGVIG
+911 AGVVG

-1051 LLGNVDASAVQRLQ
+1051 LLGNVDASAVERLQ
-1065 AVAEWPEKLLQR
+1065 TVSEWPAKLLQSVS
-1077 FGTSRDQLAQ
+1077 TSRDQLAQ
-1087 LYAEGLANG
+1087 LYAEGLASG
-1096 DASKAGQA
+1096 DATKAGQA

-1111 SIEASL
+1111 SIEASM

-1128 VSQGIMTPMLDAAL
+1128 VNQGIVTPMLDAIL
-1142 LGQNVAEALSQASIQ
+1142 LGQNVSEALSEASIQ
-1157 KTVERAKATAA
+1157 KTIERAKETAS
-1168 AFAELWNNADFSAA
+1168 AFSELWNNAEFKSA
-1182 LEEIR
+1182 LDDIR
-1187 TTVGSALGEGGAAL
+1187 TTVGSALGQTGSAME
-1201 DYTPRYT
+1201 YIPRYT
-1208 AAIEANTAATQ
+1208 YDLNAALRAQIDATNAA
-1219 AGTDA
+1219 AA
-1224 NREAEE
+1224 AAERAAEE
-1230 AARRIADERKGLQNE
+1230 RGGLERQLMELQGDTVGL
-1245 LDELTMTRVQLLAKE
+1245 R
-1260 RSAIDAS
+1260 
-1267 NQALWDQVQAAREAK
+1267 ARE
-1282 AVADERK
+1282 R
-1289 TIQDELNGL
+1289 N
-1298 ADTAAQALARQ
+1298 AL
-1309 RDALHESNRALFDQ
+1309 DESNRALFDH
-1323 VQALRLQQQLLAEVP
+1323 VMALGDAARNTQLLREN
-1338 TLIEKYTT
+1338 T
-1346 DAQRQASGYAR
+1346 DSLVQSLASSVQSALSARNTAGSLLDRINGAIGGDGAAYAMRREQELWAAMSQASYKQQ
-1357 IAADLG
+1357 IEL
-1363 AAGIGV
+1363 AGELTD
-1369 SAEALMGATKA
+1369 S
-1380 QIAQAVLAIHAM
+1380 VLARMQLERESADKLTAIH
-1392 GSTSDETRLALVRAA
+1392 R
-1407 SGLSDLKDAA
+1407 
-1417 TSAANTAADAALSSL
+1417 SL
-1432 QRSIEAEKSAIA
+1432 RDSIEATRLGALSPLTLGKKLQEASAQFEAAVAKARGGDTDAASQVVGLRETYLGLAQRYYAASDAYTTVFNASESAISGLA
-1444 EAANARI
+1444 GTLQTESQRQLALSTDTLGALQQLRDVAQAAYSAADTDYTQSLAAMQ
-1451 EALRKEAEA
+1451 EQSALLVSMDGGIG
-1460 HKAAQETAA
+1460 T
-1469 EDLATASRIADA
+1469 
-1481 LGRAVRTLR
+1481 LGDILSGLPA
-1490 GQVESTAVQDL
+1490 DL
-1501 AAARRFIED
+1501 AAQLQPLLGKGVAD
-1510 AARAASSTGVLPDED
+1510 ADVIAMLRGAQAASPGMMMGDLV
-1525 ALGRAIESVMADQQQ
+1525 AYGLG
-1540 RYATYA
+1540 
-1546 DWEAAQ
+1546 
-1552 LDQANQ
+1552 N
-1558 LAALGALGESQMTVA
+1558 
-1573 ERQLAATKGQVA
+1573 
-1585 LLEEQ
+1585 
-1590 IKATQ
+1590 
-1595 DGATAATLALDEQLK
+1595 GATAAQLAAVRTKLYSDAEVAEMLAQGRINYPGATDEQLQQLGLVQYGITEQQFK
-1610 AAQERLAVLRDS
+1610 RVNGSHFNGLERVPFDGYIAQLHAREMVVPAQQADIFRSMDFSSFGRGVES
-1622 NAALKSIAESSA
+1622 MVGEIKSMRSE
-1634 GFEAALARLAAAQS
+1634 LQS
-1648 ASAVGGGGGG
+1648 ARAE
-1658 GGGGNPGT
+1658 
-1666 LPGPGATAAVLS
+1666 
-1678 GPGGSQYDAR
+1678 
-1688 TDTFYAGTTGM
+1688 
-1699 PYSGKALGA
+1699 
-1708 AAVDM
+1708 
-1713 VNAGQAR
+1713 NAQ
-1720 ALYDTAVA
+1720 LM
-1728 NGVTAAMLAQW
+1728 AMLAKVMQS
-1739 TGTSATDLNAWA
+1739 TSEGT
-1751 REQGLPAFAQGTN
+1751 AQQL
-1764 YVPRDMLALVHEG
+1764 R
-1777 EEIVPKRYNPAAQGD
+1777 
-1792 AWTPARSI
+1792 
-1800 TARIGGGGAESALQA
+1800 QA
-1815 VVATLAGAV
+1815 VRDVALAGV
-1824 DRLAS
+1824 KPR
-1829 GNGRGLSSE
+1829 
-1838 DSTNL
+1838 
-1843 RRMRVVLEGVAN
+1843 
-1855 GQLQF
+1855 
-1860 GVTAS
+1860 

>member
-37 SGSATG
+37 SGSASG

-69 AAIDRIT
+69 AAIDKIT

-118 AALNG
+118 TSLNS

-146 GIAQAALGQTT
+146 GVAQAALGQTT

-187 LTVLLQQGGQLKDM
+187 LTVFLQQGGQLKDM
-201 FGGAIPAAKALTGY
+201 FGGAVPAAKALTGY
-215 VFGLV
+215 VYGLV

-287 QMAGSG
+287 QMAASG

-319 ATVSDL
+319 ATVDHL

-354 RALDEQGRK
+354 RSLEEQGRK

-462 TLSSDNAAAQA
+462 TLSSDNASAQA

-500 EEIER
+500 DEILR
-505 IRNAGKAARKDQLE
+505 IRNAGKAAGKDQLD

-532 DKGAAGVAARELERQ
+532 DKGAAGAAARELEQ
-547 RSLMAELA
+547 QKSLLAELA

-561 YKEWESLT
+561 YKDWERLN
-569 KQFQQGK
+569 KQFKDGK
-576 ITQED
+576 LTAEQLTQE
-581 LVRLQAVLLSK
+581 QEKLLAK
-592 QPAMV
+592 QPGIKAAREAELKVMQAQYAEQQRISEEIIQAELARDRAV
-597 AVAKEEQHLLEQRAR
+597 QSGRAAVAEYAKQVDEANRYLQVERDTVNATASQRALSIELLRIQLGLEKQLEAIRTNEGFTQADREEQRAK
-612 AWQEIQRT
+612 ALSVA
-620 QERAQQQALEAMQRS
+620 AQ
-635 AKTAEQQVQRLQEEE
+635 
-650 AAASLAASANIPL
+650 
-663 AEAVE
+663 
-668 RVALARAEDNYQK
+668 ARAN
-681 ALGQAADGA
+681 A
-690 TLLALQKEID
+690 TDRAELDHVRDL
-700 ARREIVALVRGKE
+700 RE
-713 TREGIKK
+713 
-720 TADEAEKEL
+720 EL

-744 MQGGKS
+744 IQGGKS

-755 HGMLRATAFRIVLDP
+755 QGMLRATAFRIVLDP
-770 VMKPLAGFLAGATGS
+770 IMKPLAGLLAGVTGG
-785 GSVAASQ
+785 GSAAASQ
-792 GGGIM
+792 GGGLM

-815 SSITAG
+815 SSITSG

-899 GIASAIPGIGPI
+899 GIASAFLGPI
-911 AGVIG
+911 AGVVG
-916 GLINRAF
+916 GLSNRAF

-1051 LLGNVDASAVQRLQ
+1051 LLGNVDASAVERLQ
-1065 AVAEWPEKLLQR
+1065 AVSEWPAKLLQSI
-1077 FGTSRDQLAQ
+1077 GTSRDQLAQ
-1087 LYAEGLANG
+1087 LYAEGLASG
-1096 DASKAGQA
+1096 DATKAGQA

-1111 SIEASL
+1111 SIEASM

-1128 VSQGIMTPMLDAAL
+1128 VNQGIVTPMLDAIL
-1142 LGQNVAEALSQASIQ
+1142 LGQNVSEALSEASIQ
-1157 KTVERAKATAA
+1157 KTIERAKETAS
-1168 AFAELWNNADFSAA
+1168 AFSELWNNAEFKSA
-1182 LEEIR
+1182 LDDIR
-1187 TTVGSALGEGGAAL
+1187 TTVGSALGQTGSAME
-1201 DYTPRYT
+1201 YIPRYT
-1208 AAIEANTAATQ
+1208 QEVTDSGRVAADAAGTMKRLQSETSRLNIELLKAQGNTAAAAAAQRALDT
-1219 AGTDA
+1219 AGFDDA
-1224 NREAEE
+1224 ATAAYDLNAALRAQIDATNAAAAAAERAAEE
-1230 AARRIADERKGLQNE
+1230 RGGLERQLMELQGDTVGL
-1245 LDELTMTRVQLLAKE
+1245 R
-1260 RSAIDAS
+1260 
-1267 NQALWDQVQAAREAK
+1267 ARE
-1282 AVADERK
+1282 R
-1289 TIQDELNGL
+1289 N
-1298 ADTAAQALARQ
+1298 AL
-1309 RDALHESNRALFDQ
+1309 DESNRALFDH
-1323 VQALRLQQQLLAEVP
+1323 VMALGDAARNTQLLREN
-1338 TLIEKYTT
+1338 T
-1346 DAQRQASGYAR
+1346 DSLVQSLASSVQSALSARNTAGSLLDRINGAIGGDGAAYAMRREQELWAAMSQASYKQQ
-1357 IAADLG
+1357 IEL
-1363 AAGIGV
+1363 AGELTD
-1369 SAEALMGATKA
+1369 S
-1380 QIAQAVLAIHAM
+1380 VLARMQLERESADKLTAIH
-1392 GSTSDETRLALVRAA
+1392 R
-1407 SGLSDLKDAA
+1407 
-1417 TSAANTAADAALSSL
+1417 SL
-1432 QRSIEAEKSAIA
+1432 RDSIEATRLGALSPLTLGKKLQEASAQFEAAVAKARGGDTDAASQVVGLRETYLGLAQRYYAASDAYTTVFNASESAISGLA
-1444 EAANARI
+1444 GTLQTESQRQLALSTDTLGALQQLRDVAQAAYSAADTDYTQSLAAMQ
-1451 EALRKEAEA
+1451 EQSALLVSMDGGIG
-1460 HKAAQETAA
+1460 T
-1469 EDLATASRIADA
+1469 
-1481 LGRAVRTLR
+1481 LGDILSGLPA
-1490 GQVESTAVQDL
+1490 DL
-1501 AAARRFIED
+1501 AAQLQPLLGKGVAD
-1510 AARAASSTGVLPDED
+1510 ADVIAMLRGAQAASPGMMMGDLV
-1525 ALGRAIESVMADQQQ
+1525 AYGLG
-1540 RYATYA
+1540 
-1546 DWEAAQ
+1546 
-1552 LDQANQ
+1552 N
-1558 LAALGALGESQMTVA
+1558 
-1573 ERQLAATKGQVA
+1573 
-1585 LLEEQ
+1585 
-1590 IKATQ
+1590 
-1595 DGATAATLALDEQLK
+1595 GATAAQLAAVRTKLYSDAEVAEMLAQGRINYPGATDEQLQQLGLVQYGITEQQFK
-1610 AAQERLAVLRDS
+1610 RVNGSHFNGLERVPFDGYIAQLHAREMVVPAQQADIFRSMDFSSFGRGVES
-1622 NAALKSIAESSA
+1622 MVGEIKSMRSE
-1634 GFEAALARLAAAQS
+1634 LQS
-1648 ASAVGGGGGG
+1648 ARAE
-1658 GGGGNPGT
+1658 
-1666 LPGPGATAAVLS
+1666 
-1678 GPGGSQYDAR
+1678 
-1688 TDTFYAGTTGM
+1688 
-1699 PYSGKALGA
+1699 
-1708 AAVDM
+1708 
-1713 VNAGQAR
+1713 NAQ
-1720 ALYDTAVA
+1720 LM
-1728 NGVTAAMLAQW
+1728 AMLAKVMQS
-1739 TGTSATDLNAWA
+1739 TSEGT
-1751 REQGLPAFAQGTN
+1751 AQQL
-1764 YVPRDMLALVHEG
+1764 R
-1777 EEIVPKRYNPAAQGD
+1777 
-1792 AWTPARSI
+1792 
-1800 TARIGGGGAESALQA
+1800 QA
-1815 VVATLAGAV
+1815 VRDVALAGV
-1824 DRLAS
+1824 KPR
-1829 GNGRGLSSE
+1829 
-1838 DSTNL
+1838 
-1843 RRMRVVLEGVAN
+1843 
-1855 GQLQF
+1855 
-1860 GVTAS
+1860 